1 MKKIRKDFYDNDES
15 LADDDKKII
24 DIIIEFD
31 KYILVKMKLL

>member
-1 MKKIRKDFYDNDES
+1 MKKNRKDFYDNDES
-15 LADDDKKII
+15 LADDDTKII